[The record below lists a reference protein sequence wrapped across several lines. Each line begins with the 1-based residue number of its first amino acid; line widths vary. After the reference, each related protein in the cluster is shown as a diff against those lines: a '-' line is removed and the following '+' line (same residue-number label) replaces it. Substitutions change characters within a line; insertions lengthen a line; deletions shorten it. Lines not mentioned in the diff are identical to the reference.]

1 MASQSLVYD
10 DTESIRVLLS
20 RCGLR
25 PQSSVETIHHVEFE
39 KQRAL
44 QDLQRQHD
52 LELSN
57 LFSYLEVELSKAGKA
72 YNHKISLLQNELDG
86 TRAEL
91 STIDRMYHNKV
102 AILHDKL
109 DRSHAVSAKAQDE
122 FRQFEQRSLSDL
134 RAIKNEL
141 NSTLQRNSVLENEV
155 ATLRRKVKQQQDEM
169 VNKRRQYLGEIES
182 KNKLISSLRE
192 EIRTRAQRS
201 DGSILNK
208 TEEIRK
214 LNREAILN
222 TNEEIR
228 RLKSESILSVKKLY
242 SQGTVNTIN
251 IDSRKKW
258 DVESE
263 LTQEHLD
270 IPPIKQVPFSTRSNI
285 IPSPMHLLGE
295 DISMSYSSEN
305 DEDDDHNSIQ
315 ADTWR
320 ENRRKGMNDS
330 LSKKLE
336 SMYCKK

>member
-1 MASQSLVYD
+1 MTSQSLVYD
-10 DTESIRVLLS
+10 DPESIRALLS

-25 PQSSVETIHHVEFE
+25 PQSRVETNHHVEFE

-72 YNHKISLLQNELDG
+72 YNHKISLLQNELEG

-91 STIDRMYHNKV
+91 STIDRMYQNKV
-102 AILHDKL
+102 AILEENL
-109 DRSHAVSAKAQDE
+109 DRSHAVSAKAQDT
-122 FRQFEQRSLSDL
+122 FRQFEQKSLSDL
-134 RAIKNEL
+134 RVIENDL
-141 NSTLQRNSVLENEV
+141 NSTLQRNSALETEV
-155 ATLRRKVKQQQDEM
+155 EMLRRKLKQQQDEM
-169 VNKRRQYLGEIES
+169 INKRRQYLGEIES
-182 KNKLISSLRE
+182 KNKLISSLRDE
-192 EIRTRAQRS
+192 LRARAQRS

-208 TEEIRK
+208 TEEIRR

-228 RLKSESILSVKKLY
+228 KLKSESILSVKKLY

-251 IDSRKKW
+251 IDSSKKW

-270 IPPIKQVPFSTRSNI
+270 MPPMKQVPFSTRSNI
-285 IPSPMHLLGE
+285 IRSPMHLLGE
-295 DISMSYSSEN
+295 DISLSYSSEN
-305 DEDDDHNSIQ
+305 DEDDDHNSSLG
-315 ADTWR
+315 DTWR
-320 ENRRKGMNDS
+320 ENLRKER
-330 LSKKLE
+330 LE